1 MPVAAPI
8 ASDPAVDG
16 APLRCVH
23 LIQIDPEL

>member
-8 ASDPAVDG
+8 ASALRVM
-16 APLRCVH
+16 ALPLRCVH

>member
-8 ASDPAVDG
+8 ASA
-16 APLRCVH
+16 LRVMARRCWCVH